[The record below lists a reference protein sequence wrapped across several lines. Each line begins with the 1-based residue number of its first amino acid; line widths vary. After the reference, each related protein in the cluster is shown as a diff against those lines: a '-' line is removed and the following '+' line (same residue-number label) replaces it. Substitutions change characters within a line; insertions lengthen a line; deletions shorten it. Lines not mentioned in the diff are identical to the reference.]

1 MLRLRLLALAL
12 LAVTTVASACGDGG
26 REAKPGGEPVRPRLV
41 VTTSILGSLVAELAG
56 AAADVSILMPDSV
69 DPHDWQPSAR
79 DVEAIHEADIVV
91 ANGLDLEEGLTGA
104 IAEAERA
111 GVAVFRATDHVEL
124 RTIGRDREEHGEEE
138 PGAGSEDP
146 HVWTSPA
153 AMRRVVS
160 ALAASLVT
168 EVGLDVGERASDL
181 EARLD
186 ELDREIER
194 VLAGIAPERRKLV
207 TGHESMG
214 YFADRYRFE
223 LIGAIIPGLS
233 SQAEASAADL
243 ARLAGQVRAAGA
255 SVVFIEIGTPR
266 QLAEAI
272 AEETGATVVE
282 LPSHNLPDDG
292 SYFTF
297 MRALANEIAGAL
309 AAG

>member
-1 MLRLRLLALAL
+1 MLRLRLLAFAL
-12 LAVTTVASACGDGG
+12 LAVATMAAACGSGEAEPGDGP
-26 REAKPGGEPVRPRLV
+26 ARPRVV

-56 AAADVSILMPDSV
+56 DVADVSVLMPNGV

-79 DVEAIHEADIVV
+79 EVEAIHEADIVV
-91 ANGLDLEEGLTGA
+91 VNGLDLEQGLTGA
-104 IAEAERA
+104 IAEAERE
-111 GVAVFRATDHVEL
+111 GVAVFRATDHVEV
-124 RTIGRDREEHGEEE
+124 RTIAAGELGEEHGEGEH
-138 PGAGSEDP
+138 GAGSEDP
-146 HVWTSPA
+146 HIWTSPA
-153 AMRRVVS
+153 AMRAVVS
-160 ALAASLVT
+160 ALAASLAA
-168 EVGLDVGERASDL
+168 EAGLDVGERASDL

-186 ELDREIER
+186 ELDREIQR
-194 VLAGIAPERRKLV
+194 MLAGIAPERRKLV

-243 ARLAGQVRAAGA
+243 ARLADQVRAAGA
-255 SVVFIEIGTPR
+255 TVVFIEIGTPR

-297 MRALANEIAGAL
+297 MRALASEIAGAL
-309 AAG
+309 AVD

>member
-26 REAKPGGEPVRPRLV
+26 REAKPGGESARPRLV

-56 AAADVSILMPDSV
+56 ATAEVSVLMPDGV

-79 DVEAIHEADIVV
+79 DVEAIHGADIVV

-124 RTIGRDREEHGEEE
+124 RTIGEEHGEEE

-153 AMRRVVS
+153 AMREVVS

-194 VLAGIAPERRKLV
+194 ALAGIAPERRKLV

-297 MRALANEIAGAL
+297 MRALASEIAGAL
-309 AAG
+309 AVD